1 MDSFRNF
8 FFYIFGK
15 NKCMVH
21 FDELRISS
29 DKQTILIQC
38 HIKDFDAYKNMYIKS
53 IKIEYY
59 KKRGLAG
66 VPGNNAVTLYQNT
79 TDDKDVRAVQAMLS
93 VGALNE
99 AVFGTG
105 TFRGGLFYVTV
116 TCDGTLAP
124 SIALLDCGADN
135 TVTVGLVLDW
145 ELVYMMGMQFVKA
158 GFSPCSD
165 CDIPDNFE
173 HFLLAWNSL
182 KLAMDS
188 CDYDTVDKI
197 WDRYMNPKKHISI
210 PGCGCKK

>member
-53 IKIEYY
+53 VKIEYY

-66 VPGNNAVTLYQNT
+66 VPGSNAITLYQNT
-79 TDDKDVRAVQAMLS
+79 SGDVAARAVQCTLS
-93 VGALNE
+93 VGALDE
-99 AVFGTG
+99 ESFGTSK
-105 TFRGGLFYVTV
+105 FSNGLFYVTV
-116 TCDGTLAP
+116 TCDGTLSP
-124 SIALLDCGADN
+124 SIAMLDCGADN
-135 TVTVGLVLDW
+135 TVTVGLLLDW
-145 ELVYMMGMQFVKA
+145 ERIYSMGMRFVKA
-158 GFSPCSD
+158 GFSKCNE
-165 CDIPDNFE
+165 CDVPNNFM
-173 HFLLAWNSL
+173 HHILAWNAL

-188 CDYDTVDKI
+188 CEYDTVDEI
-197 WDRYMNPKKHISI
+197 WDRYINPYRGISI